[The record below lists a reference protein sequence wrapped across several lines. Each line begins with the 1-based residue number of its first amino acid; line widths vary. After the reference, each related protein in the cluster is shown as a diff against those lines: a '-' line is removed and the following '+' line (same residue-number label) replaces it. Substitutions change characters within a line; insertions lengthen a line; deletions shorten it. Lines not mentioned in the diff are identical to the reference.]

1 MNNRP
6 IDRTKK
12 SNIKCEHCKY
22 WDKTKEDH
30 DWSGKYLGNICT
42 KHNYPRY
49 YYNRCK
55 CFDWA
60 ESEE

>member
-22 WDKTKEDH
+22 WSIDRTCKCKT
-30 DWSGKYLGNICT
+30 SPKYDFYTC
-42 KHNYPRY
+42 

-55 CFDWA
+55 AFGWA
-60 ESEE
+60 EGDKDR